1 MLDTSGISTIVA
13 GNGLS
18 GGSGDGGPA
27 TSAKL
32 RSPRGVFVDQ
42 TGRLF
47 IADTFNNRIR
57 MVDTIPNGIIATVAG
72 IGGYMGYSG
81 DGGLAVLAQ
90 LNRPHGVFV
99 DQNGRLFIADTYNE
113 RVRMVDTFS
122 NGIISLVAGN
132 GYLGYS
138 GDGGLAVLAQLNRP
152 SNVFVDRTG
161 RIFINDVD
169 NGVIRRITGIYRR
182 FKQK

>member
-90 LNRPHGVFV
+90 LNRP
-99 DQNGRLFIADTYNE
+99 
-113 RVRMVDTFS
+113 
-122 NGIISLVAGN
+122 
-132 GYLGYS
+132 
-138 GDGGLAVLAQLNRP
+138 